1 MWENLPEELANYA
14 VRLLVLQ
21 HLLHQIYD
29 RQEHTMK
36 YSMVMRIY
44 NPLSQ
49 QEEEKINERFAEAVD
64 ILEIVPANNHAI
76 DRIIFGVDS
85 RYSSE

>member
-14 VRLLVLQ
+14 VRLLALQ

-44 NPLSQ
+44 NPFSQ
-49 QEEEKINERFAEAVD
+49 QQEEKINERFAEDVD

-76 DRIIFGVDS
+76 DRIIFDVDS